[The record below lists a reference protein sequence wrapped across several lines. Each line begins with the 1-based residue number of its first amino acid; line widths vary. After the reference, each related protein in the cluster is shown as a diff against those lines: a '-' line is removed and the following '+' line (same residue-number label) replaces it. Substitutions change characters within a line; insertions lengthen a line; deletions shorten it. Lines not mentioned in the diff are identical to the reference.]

1 VAGKEEPGGRT
12 TSASRPKEGEFYAL
26 LGSSECGETTLAEMF
41 GGLERSDSATIS
53 LSRTDVTSFV
63 SVNQRGIGMV
73 FQSKSEVGCKW
84 IFSAEHTQYS
94 AELGSD
100 VTIRAR
106 VSSRRGLDRGDAIDV
121 EIPPEMRRLLTVAGT
136 GLSGY
141 RGVTTVHRHISGHP

>member
-1 VAGKEEPGGRT
+1 
-12 TSASRPKEGEFYAL
+12 
-26 LGSSECGETTLAEMF
+26 
-41 GGLERSDSATIS
+41 
-53 LSRTDVTSFV
+53 
-63 SVNQRGIGMV
+63 MV

-141 RGVTTVHRHISGHP
+141 RGVTMHRHISGHP